1 MKGLLSRHLEH
12 FVQIYDSGSIRA
24 AAEAL
29 GLTQP
34 ALSKSLKQLE
44 DRLGVILFE
53 RTQVGVEPTLF
64 GEALRRRANILDRE
78 LEYTTW
84 EISALSGFE
93 TGSLRIGVGPVWSQR
108 FLPRLL
114 PLFCHRYPKIALSV
128 ETGSGSHFRRLIEEG
143 RIDLYF
149 GGDATRGAESPL
161 VFSEVRE
168 LTLRFFAREGHPIH
182 EARSDD
188 YAQLE
193 AYDWIGFSHQD
204 DVARIIREY
213 ADAAGIGYR
222 GLSVQ
227 VENFETL
234 AMIGR
239 SAPYLIFAP
248 DMLEAELASF
258 GLRAIPI
265 QNVRGVL
272 KTGMM
277 CRTSAMYL
285 EPVKYLLEVCRDRF
299 GSTRV

>member
-1 MKGLLSRHLEH
+1 MRGLLSRHLEH

-24 AAEAL
+24 AAEKL

-44 DRLGVILFE
+44 EHLGVILFE
-53 RTQVGVEPTLF
+53 RTRGGVEPTEF
-64 GEALRRRANILDRE
+64 GKTLRRRANILDRE
-78 LEYTTW
+78 LEYTAW
-84 EISALSGFE
+84 EISALSGYE

-114 PLFCHRYPKIALSV
+114 PVFCRRYPKISLSV
-128 ETGSGSHFRRLIEEG
+128 ETGSGSYFRRMIEEG

-149 GGDATRGAESPL
+149 GGDATRDAESPL
-161 VFSEVRE
+161 VFTELRD

-182 EARSDD
+182 GASPCD

-193 AYDWIGFSHQD
+193 AYDWIGFSRQD
-204 DVARIIREY
+204 DVARIVREY
-213 ADAAGIGYR
+213 AAAARISYR

-239 SAPYLIFAP
+239 GGPYLIFAP
-248 DMLEAELASF
+248 DMLEAELASY
-258 GLRAIPI
+258 GIRAIPI
-265 QNVRGVL
+265 QNVKGVL

-277 CRTSAMYL
+277 CRASAMHL
-285 EPVKYLLEVCRDRF
+285 EPVKFLLEVCQSRL
-299 GSTRV
+299 SETKT